1 MAGKSIVKWYHQ
13 LSYML
18 YPVLR
23 SQVTPCAA
31 SRVACSHVKP
41 LLSFQR
47 VLHLPP
53 NYKRLFLD
61 ESWTEA
67 DVTQLTWELLDQMS
81 GKKVKVYSEEFQKL
95 TKMSLKVKRPPLFRR
110 QKLYCKKK
118 KRNWQLTPKKQPKVH
133 VLQNHKS
140 DMQSVSCIDMLE
152 LKHTV
157 VLSFESRCDASE
169 HFFALKSRWL
179 KGGLSRDAPIWQPNI
194 LYYYLY
200 YFFISW
206 YSACWLLFGKWYS
219 QIAGVDVY
227 VHNHESLAR
236 GLPAIS
242 LHGYVSTGR

>member
-1 MAGKSIVKWYHQ
+1 MKAGLKLTWLSWPESCWTRCRERKWKSILKNF
-13 LSYML
+13 
-18 YPVLR
+18 R
-23 SQVTPCAA
+23 SWQKC
-31 SRVACSHVKP
+31 
-41 LLSFQR
+41 LLKLKG
-47 VLHLPP
+47 LHCLGG
-53 NYKRLFLD
+53 R
-61 ESWTEA
+61 SSTA
-67 DVTQLTWELLDQMS
+67 
-81 GKKVKVYSEEFQKL
+81 
-95 TKMSLKVKRPPLFRR
+95 
-110 QKLYCKKK
+110 KKK

-169 HFFALKSRWL
+169 HFFGLKSRWL

-242 LHGYVSTGR
+242 LHGYVSTGM